1 MDVFSL
7 ELLPPLLKGLKI
19 TLLLTV
25 YSTLA
30 ALCLAFI
37 AGFARLSRFWIVR
50 SIATVYVEVF
60 RGTSLLVQLFWMY
73 FALPMLLDDIR
84 MPAMTAAFIALGLN
98 YGAYGSEV
106 VRSMILAI
114 PKGQVEA
121 SIALNLTPYQRMRRV
136 ILPQAWSM
144 MLPSFGNLQIELLK
158 GTSLVYLIT
167 LADLTY
173 QGMMLRSFNIS
184 QTTAIFIWILILYY
198 AVASVLTYL
207 IRLAE
212 RRAAVGRG

>member
-1 MDVFSL
+1 MDFFSL
-7 ELLPPLLKGLKI
+7 ELLPPLLKGLQV
-19 TLLLTV
+19 TLLITI
-25 YSTLA
+25 YSTLL
-30 ALCLAFI
+30 ALALAFI
-37 AGFARLSRFWIVR
+37 AGFARLSRFRIIR
-50 SIATVYVEVF
+50 STAAIYVEVF

-73 FALPMLLDDIR
+73 FALPILLDIR
-84 MPAMTAAFIALGLN
+84 VPAMTAAVIAIGLN

-106 VRSMILAI
+106 VRSTVVAI

-121 SIALNLTPYQRMRRV
+121 SIALNFTPFQRMKNI
-136 ILPQAWSM
+136 ILPQAWAM

-167 LADLTY
+167 LTDLTY
-173 QGMMLRSFNIS
+173 QGMMLRTYDIS

-198 AVASVLTYL
+198 AAASLLTCV

-212 RRAAVGRG
+212 RKAAIGRG

>member
-1 MDVFSL
+1 MDFFSL
-7 ELLPPLLKGLKI
+7 ELLPPLLKGLQV
-19 TLLLTV
+19 TLLITI
-25 YSTLA
+25 YSTLL
-30 ALCLAFI
+30 ALALAFI
-37 AGFARLSRFWIVR
+37 AGFARLSRFRIIR
-50 SIATVYVEVF
+50 STAAIYVEVF

-73 FALPMLLDDIR
+73 FALPILLDIR
-84 MPAMTAAFIALGLN
+84 VPAMTAAVIAIGLN

-106 VRSMILAI
+106 VRSTVVAI

-121 SIALNLTPYQRMRRV
+121 SIALNFTPFQRMKNI
-136 ILPQAWSM
+136 ILPQAWAM

-167 LADLTY
+167 LTDLTY
-173 QGMMLRSFNIS
+173 QGMMLRTYDIS

-198 AVASVLTYL
+198 AAASLLTCV

-212 RRAAVGRG
+212 RKAAVGRG